1 MNSQALQQPAA
12 PGLSRLPRCD
22 DTALAWALSG
32 SESSF
37 KDFSKCP
44 GPPSQSPPLNSHS
57 LPHLGSFYALLQFSS
72 CSPYDGLSYFPSICR
87 GLLRDSNKCI
97 PGVRH
102 HARCFR
108 YITYVSTL
116 PITPVRDLL
125 SSPVDK

>member
-1 MNSQALQQPAA
+1 MNSQGLQHPAA
-12 PGLSRLPRCD
+12 LGLSRLPSCD
-22 DTALAWALSG
+22 STALAWAPSG

-37 KDFSKCP
+37 KDFSKYS

-57 LPHLGSFYALLQFSS
+57 LLHLGSFYTLLQFSS
-72 CSPYDGLSYFPSICR
+72 CSPHDGLSYFPSICR
-87 GLLRDSNKCI
+87 GLLSDSNKCI

-108 YITYVSTL
+108 YITYFSTL
-116 PITPVRDLL
+116 HITPVRDLL